1 MSKYSA
7 SHVWVP
13 ASKGFNPN
21 QTLDGR
27 PPDDVAA
34 GRNVIFEAENITR
47 AVRNPLDRGIT
58 NGTAQTAYSA
68 TVTAGSAQIVAT
80 GGAFLTDLVPFQFIL
95 HNRLLYVVTRVID
108 NNNALIAP
116 TPSATATAVV
126 KFVPNLHTV
135 NDQRVSLLAGN
146 VAWSRN
152 ALWAVGRGA
161 VYLDGATLPPSS
173 LVATSTPKVA
183 YATSPIAYSS
193 HPVGFDRPAA
203 PTLANVAGGSKGM
216 KDQTFSVRISRKRA
230 GELGYGYASEPALVT
245 LAAVSERVAV
255 TFPAYDAA
263 QGQNRWLVWVTKESP
278 LSTSTGGPW
287 FEYQEIDSNAGTV
300 NIEWRTGELGANYVE
315 DIARPPDPALC
326 VAASGD
332 VILWGSTQ
340 GLDASGNPSVPGSI
354 VEAST
359 PTNPEGYPSSAYV
372 ETTNGQHIVSLKAG
386 RINLFTGCVNSI
398 QYATLTKS
406 TSEPLSLLPF
416 LPTGILHQYQM
427 VIGADVCVIFT
438 GGRLVGVYDQVTLQE
453 SPLLYQLS
461 QRLTPYLQDV
471 PEARA
476 LLGFDPK
483 RNLFV
488 QFVANAEQGAG
499 GGWRTMALS
508 FDIKTGRANTP
519 VYLGNGTDDFTVTG
533 CATIRNGLEF
543 VTSDGK
549 TWAWDEGTGN
559 VTGHLASAHSAYG
572 SRQDFVTMRQIA
584 VTGKLD
590 GRVSVLSSNA
600 DTIDNALLEQEAVPT
615 GVPSRLLTNLSYL
628 RKVFLAWMLNRKAKA
643 HAVRIDFTVP
653 GGNKLIEAV
662 EIECGKRSEP
672 NL

>member
-7 SHVWVP
+7 APVWVP
-13 ASKGFNPN
+13 GRKGYNPD

-27 PPDDVAA
+27 PPVDVAA
-34 GRNVIFEAENITR
+34 GRNVIFEGEDITR
-47 AVRNPLDRGIT
+47 AVRNPADRGIT
-58 NGTAQTAYSA
+58 NGTAQTAYNA
-68 TVTAGSAQIVAT
+68 TATAGSSQLVAT
-80 GGAFLTDLVPFQFIL
+80 GGAFLTDLVPWQFIL

-108 NNNALIAP
+108 NNNALISP
-116 TPSATATAVV
+116 TPTATATAVV
-126 KFVPNLHTV
+126 KFVPNLHEI
-135 NDQRVSLLAGN
+135 NDRRVSLLAGN
-146 VAWSRN
+146 AVWSRN

-161 VYLDGATLPPSS
+161 VYLEGAVLPSSS
-173 LVATSTPKVA
+173 LVASSTPKVA
-183 YATSPIAYSS
+183 YATSPTAYSS
-193 HPVGFDRPAA
+193 HAVGFDRPAA

-216 KDQTFSVRISRKRA
+216 AAQTFSVRISRKRA
-230 GELGYGYASEPALVT
+230 GELGYGYASEPVLVT

-255 TFPAYDAA
+255 TFPAYDTS

-278 LSTSTGGPW
+278 LSTATGGPW
-287 FEYQEIDSNAGTV
+287 FEYQEVDANGTTV

-315 DIARPPDPALC
+315 DLAHPPDPALC

-332 VILWGSTQ
+332 VLMWGSTL
-340 GLDASGNPSVPGSI
+340 GLDASGNPSVPGSF

-406 TSEPLSLLPF
+406 ASEPLSLLPF

-461 QRLTPYLQDV
+461 QRLTPILEII

-488 QFVANAEQGAG
+488 LFVSNAEQGTG
-499 GGWRTMALS
+499 GGWRTRALS

-533 CATIRNGLEF
+533 CATIRNVLEF

-549 TWAWDEGTGN
+549 TWAWDEGSGD
-559 VTGHLASAHSAYG
+559 VTGHLATPYSAYG
-572 SRQDFVTMRQIA
+572 SRKDYVTMRSVA
-584 VTGKLD
+584 VTGPMS
-590 GRVSVLSSNA
+590 GSVRVLSSSA
-600 DTIDNALLEQEAVPT
+600 DTINNALLEQEAAPT

-643 HAVRIDFTVP
+643 HAVRLDFTVP
-653 GGNKLIEAV
+653 GGNDLVEAV
-662 EIECGKRSEP
+662 ELDCGKRSKPE
-672 NL
+672 L